1 MISDAPVAAASNMAG
16 IYEKIGAFIATAKSA
31 AADGL
36 TWAEFGELLIALMRL
51 AIATL
56 DTVAGLSGAEK
67 KAVVIDAVGLL
78 FDAVADRAVPL
89 AVYPLW
95 LLVRSPV
102 RSLLIAVAS
111 GAVERLL
118 PLVRAVP

>member
-1 MISDAPVAAASNMAG
+1 MISDAPIAAAGNMLG
-16 IYEKIGAFIATAKSA
+16 IYDKIAAFIATAKSA

-51 AIATL
+51 SISTL
-56 DTVAGLSGAEK
+56 DTVTGMSGAEK
-67 KAVVIDAVGLL
+67 KAMVVEAVGML
-78 FDAVADRAVPL
+78 FDAVADQAIPM

-95 LLVRSPV
+95 LLVRPSV
-102 RSLLIAVAS
+102 RSLMLAVAS

-118 PLVRAVP
+118 PLVRSAT

>member
-16 IYEKIGAFIATAKSA
+16 IYEKIGAFIATAKSV

>member
-1 MISDAPVAAASNMAG
+1 MISDAPIAAAGNMAG
-16 IYEKIGAFIATAKSA
+16 IYEKVGAFIATAKSA

-67 KAVVIDAVGLL
+67 KAMVVEAVALL
-78 FDAVADRAVPL
+78 FDAVADKAVPL

-95 LLVRSPV
+95 LLIRPSV

-118 PLVRAVP
+118 PLIRSAT

>member
-16 IYEKIGAFIATAKSA
+16 IYEKIGAFIATAKSS

-67 KAVVIDAVGLL
+67 KGMVIEAVGLL
-78 FDAVADRAVPL
+78 FDAVADKAVPL

-95 LLVRSPV
+95 LLVRPSV

-118 PLVRAVP
+118 PLVRSAT

>member
-16 IYEKIGAFIATAKSA
+16 IYEKIGAFIATAKSV

-67 KAVVIDAVGLL
+67 KAMVVDAVALL
-78 FDAVADRAVPL
+78 FDAVADKAVPL

-95 LLVRSPV
+95 LLVRPSV

-118 PLVRAVP
+118 PLVRSAT

>member
-1 MISDAPVAAASNMAG
+1 MISDAPLTAANNMVG

-56 DTVAGLSGAEK
+56 DTVSGLSGAEK
-67 KAVVIDAVGLL
+67 KAMVVEAVGLL
-78 FDAVADRAVPL
+78 FDAVADKAVPL

-95 LLVRSPV
+95 LLIRSPV

-118 PLVRAVP
+118 PLVRAVA

>member
-1 MISDAPVAAASNMAG
+1 MISDAPVTAANNMVG
-16 IYEKIGAFIATAKSA
+16 IYEKISAFIATAKSA

-56 DTVAGLSGAEK
+56 DTVTGLTGADK
-67 KAVVIDAVGLL
+67 KALVVEAVGLL
-78 FDAVADRAVPL
+78 FDAVADKAVPL

-95 LLVRSPV
+95 LLIRSPV

-118 PLVRAVP
+118 PLIRAVP